1 MSEVPLYIILP
12 RARRG
17 YVILDEG
24 HKIRNPDAEV
34 TQVSLHPKPYTRLS
48 DPQTLYLSSTQ
59 TLHPY
64 PDLLNPKPYTCLE
77 PKPYT
82 LTQTVRPENRNPS
95 RKKNQRKP
103 DPLHPIAG
111 SEAVEYAAPSDLV
124 GSSHSEQAPRTL
136 VNPLPLHRSTPTPKP
151 YHPSP
156 KPDP

>member
-1 MSEVPLYIILP
+1 MSEVPLHIILP

-95 RKKNQRKP
+95 RKKIN
-103 DPLHPIAG
+103 
-111 SEAVEYAAPSDLV
+111 
-124 GSSHSEQAPRTL
+124 
-136 VNPLPLHRSTPTPKP
+136 VNPTPYTQLQAVKQLNTPHRLILSGAPIQNKLRELW
-151 YHPSP
+151 
-156 KPDP
+156 